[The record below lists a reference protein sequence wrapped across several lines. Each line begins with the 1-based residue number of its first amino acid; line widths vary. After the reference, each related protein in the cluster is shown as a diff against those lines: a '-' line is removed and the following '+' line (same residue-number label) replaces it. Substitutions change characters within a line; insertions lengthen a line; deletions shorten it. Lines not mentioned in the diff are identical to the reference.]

1 MINPIVIIPVPQE
14 EECLGGRERD
24 YPLFK
29 SALSVS
35 IQACTMI
42 TESGAV
48 PQTPLPPKKNPPADS
63 FSHLCSCVLWI
74 SSANLSWKK
83 LENSAYFTFRVNG
96 NKIPQWMSADVF
108 DTNSHFPICCLIEH
122 DEWLESEKRR
132 DKWQHL
138 GSIACPIDSPSLLL
152 LQPSW
157 LLLPSSQAVSW
168 GRDCFLEAQFMEK
181 GRMALSYQTKAPCL
195 AFVNI

>member
-1 MINPIVIIPVPQE
+1 MIFISLGERRCWLVSLDCCSVVLIIWNGNCVCVLYMPACVLYILHVYL
-14 EECLGGRERD
+14 CVCVCVYNLTVD
-24 YPLFK
+24 SLK
-29 SALSVS
+29 SS
-35 IQACTMI
+35 
-42 TESGAV
+42 
-48 PQTPLPPKKNPPADS
+48 PKCFANS
-63 FSHLCSCVLWI
+63 CSHLCSYVLWI

-157 LLLPSSQAVSW
+157 LLCPPHKP
-168 GRDCFLEAQFMEK
+168 FLGGGIA
-181 GRMALSYQTKAPCL
+181 S
-195 AFVNI
+195 

>member
-1 MINPIVIIPVPQE
+1 METPVS
-14 EECLGGRERD
+14 
-24 YPLFK
+24 K
-29 SALSVS
+29 
-35 IQACTMI
+35 TH
-42 TESGAV
+42 
-48 PQTPLPPKKNPPADS
+48 NPPANS
-63 FSHLCSCVLWI
+63 CSHLCSSCVLRI
-74 SSANLSWKK
+74 SSAKLSQKK

-157 LLLPSSQAVSW
+157 LLCPPHKPVSW
-168 GRDCFLEAQFMEK
+168 GRDDFLEAQLMEK
-181 GRMALSYQTKAPCL
+181 GRVALSYHSKIPCL
-195 AFVNI
+195 VFVNIYKYTGHSVWGRRRGRRRGKLTFHPDYSRWGGRTQYVYTAIFNLK

>member
-1 MINPIVIIPVPQE
+1 MSIYCILDGVLITGE
-14 EECLGGRERD
+14 KGKLGGEFRLWHFIPAKHQGPGELNKPMASPKILPRN
-24 YPLFK
+24 
-29 SALSVS
+29 AMQT
-35 IQACTMI
+35 QADVCAH
-42 TESGAV
+42 G
-48 PQTPLPPKKNPPADS
+48 
-63 FSHLCSCVLWI
+63 LWI

-157 LLLPSSQAVSW
+157 LLCPPHKP
-168 GRDCFLEAQFMEK
+168 FLGGGIA
-181 GRMALSYQTKAPCL
+181 S
-195 AFVNI
+195 

>member
-1 MINPIVIIPVPQE
+1 MIFLSLGERRCWLVSLGCCSVVLIIWNGNTVLIMPV
-14 EECLGGRERD
+14 CVLYTVHVYLCVRVCVCNLTVD
-24 YPLFK
+24 SLK
-29 SALSVS
+29 SS
-35 IQACTMI
+35 
-42 TESGAV
+42 
-48 PQTPLPPKKNPPADS
+48 PKCFANS
-63 FSHLCSCVLWI
+63 WSHLCSYVLWI

-157 LLLPSSQAVSW
+157 LLCPPHKP
-168 GRDCFLEAQFMEK
+168 FLGGGIA
-181 GRMALSYQTKAPCL
+181 S
-195 AFVNI
+195 

>member
-1 MINPIVIIPVPQE
+1 MVFSS
-14 EECLGGRERD
+14 LGRQGSWVVSLD
-24 YPLFK
+24 YGISFQQNIRGQDSWMSPTASPKILPRN
-29 SALSVS
+29 A
-35 IQACTMI
+35 M
-42 TESGAV
+42 
-48 PQTPLPPKKNPPADS
+48 QTHADVCA
-63 FSHLCSCVLWI
+63 HGLWI

-157 LLLPSSQAVSW
+157 LLCPPHKP
-168 GRDCFLEAQFMEK
+168 FLGGGIA
-181 GRMALSYQTKAPCL
+181 S
-195 AFVNI
+195 

>member
-1 MINPIVIIPVPQE
+1 MVFSS
-14 EECLGGRERD
+14 LGRRGSWVVSLD
-24 YPLFK
+24 YGGASLL
-29 SALSVS
+29 AG
-35 IQACTMI
+35 T
-42 TESGAV
+42 SGAGRDGQV
-48 PQTPLPPKKNPPADS
+48 SPRHPSQILPRNAMQTHAYV
-63 FSHLCSCVLWI
+63 CARGLWI

-157 LLLPSSQAVSW
+157 LLCPPHKP
-168 GRDCFLEAQFMEK
+168 FLGGGIA
-181 GRMALSYQTKAPCL
+181 S
-195 AFVNI
+195 

>member
-1 MINPIVIIPVPQE
+1 M
-14 EECLGGRERD
+14 
-24 YPLFK
+24 
-29 SALSVS
+29 
-35 IQACTMI
+35 
-42 TESGAV
+42 
-48 PQTPLPPKKNPPADS
+48 QTHAYV
-63 FSHLCSCVLWI
+63 CARGLWI
-74 SSANLSWKK
+74 SSANLSRKK

-157 LLLPSSQAVSW
+157 LLCPPHKPFLG
-168 GRDCFLEAQFMEK
+168 GRDCFLETQFMEK
-181 GRMALSYQTKAPCL
+181 GSVAFSYHSKTPCL
-195 AFVNI
+195 AFVNIYTYSQFLVTDTSAGGRTVRWGGFQPYTVSFLDRKAGYFSCPVFIQLKPALLSSSQHKTG